1 VRTEGKRGNQISVAA
16 VGYRPFDLFRLTVS
30 FEAVESVFRED
41 WYREVVDRVHLRDV
55 EWAYVEDYRFTEN
68 APITYTYKKQP

>member
-1 VRTEGKRGNQISVAA
+1 
-16 VGYRPFDLFRLTVS
+16 
-30 FEAVESVFRED
+30 VESVFRED